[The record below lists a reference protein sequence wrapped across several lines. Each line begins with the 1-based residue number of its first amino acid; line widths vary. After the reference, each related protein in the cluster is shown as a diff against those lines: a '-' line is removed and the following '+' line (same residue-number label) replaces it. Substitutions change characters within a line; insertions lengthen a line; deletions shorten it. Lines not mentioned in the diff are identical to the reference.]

1 MSININYYLASLLI
15 FNYSLV
21 SRNPALPYMP
31 NTTTHKQHLNVCAT
45 QMEMNTRGSVGG
57 ANPLAE
63 DFTGKLQEAQ
73 SQIEQLQQQQVEVER
88 QKQELQEINEAKEDF
103 LHGQVELHE
112 KLSTAVTSMDREI
125 FATRQELDELEQA
138 RICFADHLEKINQL
152 NPDGWNNESL
162 RQDLTRAISVLDLA
176 EDEYEQAVSHFSS
189 GRSAS
194 IFGGGGSKPKRA
206 NSRAVND
213 SEFSTMLRNGL
224 AFNLPVVL
232 LGAVALIIYFLK

>member
-1 MSININYYLASLLI
+1 MIYTYTLA
-15 FNYSLV
+15 

-31 NTTTHKQHLNVCAT
+31 NTTTRKQHLNVRAT
-45 QMEMNTRGSVGG
+45 QMEMNTRGSVGSS
-57 ANPLAE
+57 NPLAE

-112 KLSTAVTSMDREI
+112 KLTTAVTSMDREI
-125 FATRQELDELEQA
+125 FATRQEVDELEQA

-194 IFGGGGSKPKRA
+194 IFGGGSKPTRA
-206 NSRAVND
+206 TSSAVSD
-213 SEFSTMLRNGL
+213 SDFGTMFRNGL
-224 AFNLPVVL
+224 AFNLPVVI
-232 LGAVALIIYFLK
+232 LGSIALIIYFLK